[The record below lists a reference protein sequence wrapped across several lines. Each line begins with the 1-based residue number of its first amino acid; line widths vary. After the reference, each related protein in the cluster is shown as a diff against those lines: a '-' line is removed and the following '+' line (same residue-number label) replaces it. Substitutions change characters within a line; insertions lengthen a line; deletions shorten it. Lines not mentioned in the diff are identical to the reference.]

1 MHCILNSAFGNEVAP
16 VPVKEE
22 DPRRFL
28 HPTTIARISRLDLRA
43 QHVVE
48 GFISGMHRSPFFG
61 HSVEFVQHREYTP
74 GDDIRYLDWKVWSK
88 TDRFYVKQFE
98 AETNLRC
105 NLVVDVSESMHYGRG
120 ALNKYEYGC
129 TIAACLGY
137 LLLRQQDAVGVITF
151 DEDVRQTL
159 PPRSQ
164 QRHIDGIVKSMDVS
178 RPRAKTDIEKILRR
192 VTETIAS
199 RGMIVLVSDLLVD
212 REPLFRGLEMLI
224 QRRHDIL
231 IFHVLDEDEMTFPF
245 SGTTRFEGMEE
256 MPNLLCDPRSL
267 RDGYLEAL
275 EEYLVEVRRG
285 CTRLGIDYVLVRTN
299 DYLDAVL
306 TKFLHH
312 RMAIRPSAK
321 MGGHAK

>member
-1 MHCILNSAFGNEVAP
+1 MATAN
-16 VPVKEE
+16 KTD

-28 HPTTIARISRLDLRA
+28 HPQTIARISRLDLRA

-74 GDDIRYLDWKVWSK
+74 GDDIRHLDWKVWSK

-105 NLVVDVSESMHYGRG
+105 NLVIDVSESMHYGADKHRKAG
-120 ALNKYEYGC
+120 TLNKYEYGC
-129 TIAACLGY
+129 TAAACLAY
-137 LLLRQQDAVGVITF
+137 LLLRQQDAVGAVTF
-151 DEDVRQTL
+151 DNDVRQIV

-164 QRHIDGIVKSMDVS
+164 QRHIDAVCNAMDVS
-178 RPRAKTDIEKILRR
+178 RPRDKTDIEKILRR
-192 VTETIAS
+192 VTESVAS

-212 REPLFRGLEMLI
+212 REPLFRGLEMLT

-231 IFHVLDEDEMTFPF
+231 VFHVLDDDELTFPF
-245 SGTTRFEGMEE
+245 AGTTRFEGMEE
-256 MPNLLCDPRSL
+256 LPQLTCDPRAL
-267 RDGYLEAL
+267 RDGYIEAL

-285 CTRLGIDYVLVRTN
+285 CTRLGIDYALVRTG

-306 TKFLHH
+306 SKFLHH
-312 RMAIRPSAK
+312 RMAVRASAK
-321 MGGHAK
+321 LGGHG